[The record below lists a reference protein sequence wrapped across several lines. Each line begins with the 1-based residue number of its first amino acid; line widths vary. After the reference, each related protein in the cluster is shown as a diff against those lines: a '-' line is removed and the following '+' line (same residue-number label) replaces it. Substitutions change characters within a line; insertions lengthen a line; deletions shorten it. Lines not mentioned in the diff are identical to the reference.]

1 LEAIVAQH
9 PTVFGSLDHYQQGTA
24 EMISGDVKH
33 YAFSNVYDVASKSK
47 PYEKVVVGKNLEYV
61 LEAIRAE
68 GTSPWYAASH
78 DEFVLDL
85 DGDVEIAFVKLDAP
99 ERVAPHGKE
108 GTVLVAGEP
117 EGKKMGLIRLRKG
130 HQAILPRGAA
140 YRFTALKPGVLL
152 QQTVLGDLSVQKW
165 ADICLQPQRH
175 GALA

>member
-1 LEAIVAQH
+1 MAQQA
-9 PTVFGSLDHYQQGTA
+9 TVFGSLEQHERGTA

-33 YAFSNVYDVASKSK
+33 YAFSNVYAVAAASQ

-78 DEFVLDL
+78 DEFVLDM
-85 DGDVEIAFVKLDAP
+85 DGEVEIQFVKLDEP
-99 ERVAPHGKE
+99 DRLVPHSKE
-108 GTVLVAGEP
+108 GTVLIDGEP
-117 EGKKMGLIRLRKG
+117 AGKKMGLVRLRKG

-140 YRFTALKPGVLL
+140 YRFVAAKPGVLL
-152 QQTVLGDLSVQKW
+152 QQTILGDLSVQKW
-165 ADICLQPQRH
+165 ADICMQPQEH

>member
-1 LEAIVAQH
+1 MAKHA
-9 PTVFGSLDHYQQGTA
+9 TVFGSLDHYEQGSA
-24 EMISGDVKH
+24 EIISGNVKH
-33 YAFSNVYDVASKSK
+33 YAFSNVYAVAAHAK

-78 DEFVLDL
+78 DEFVLNM
-85 DGDVEIAFVKLDAP
+85 DGAVEIAFVKLDAP
-99 ERVAPHGKE
+99 DAVAPHSKE

-117 EGKKMGLIRLRKG
+117 AGKKMGLIRLRKG

-140 YRFTALKPGVLL
+140 YRFVAAEPAVLL

-165 ADICLQPQRH
+165 AQICMQPQH